1 MRDPSSSIELVFR
14 FLDSRRYRGNLRR
27 AAQQGLVLAPSAIVG
42 LALQINKRLDATG
55 RLAPRRLAPRQRV
68 VPSNS
73 TSVLRQ
79 SIFERPTLPPSSRT
93 PSGTRQVEPFLGKC
107 SDLGV
112 PAPYGRN
119 IAPMRVYHRRGCLI
133 GESQER
139 VARAKPLP
147 GDVGVSPTTKN
158 PLLLARRRGQVED
171 YARRGDEV
179 EQLVDLAS
187 IGRKSPLDRRLRSR
201 VATRPFQLMG
211 MEERHTPKSELL
223 RFWL

>member
-14 FLDSRRYRGNLRR
+14 VLDSRRYRRNLRR

-55 RLAPRRLAPRQRV
+55 RLAPRQRV

-112 PAPYGRN
+112 PAPYGRPPRR
-119 IAPMRVYHRRGCLI
+119 IAPTRVYHRLGRLI

-139 VARAKPLP
+139 VARASSLP
-147 GDVGVSPTTKN
+147 GDVGVSPTTKF
-158 PLLLARRRGQVED
+158 PLLLARGCLIIQH
-171 YARRGDEV
+171 
-179 EQLVDLAS
+179 
-187 IGRKSPLDRRLRSR
+187 R
-201 VATRPFQLMG
+201 VV
-211 MEERHTPKSELL
+211 
-223 RFWL
+223 